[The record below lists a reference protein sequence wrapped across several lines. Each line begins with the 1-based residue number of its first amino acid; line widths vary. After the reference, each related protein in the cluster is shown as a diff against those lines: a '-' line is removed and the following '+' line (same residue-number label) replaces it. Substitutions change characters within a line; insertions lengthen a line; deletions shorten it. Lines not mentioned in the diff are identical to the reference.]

1 MPMALACIGRYQI
14 SMIKS
19 CVDGLY
25 IGQPKIFRDDGAT
38 STIGGRLPVQSP
50 VPLTYLGFAGDQ
62 VADPAVHGG
71 VDKAVHFYPAE
82 HYAPWRADRAKA
94 GLPPH
99 PLLSQGGGFGENIS
113 GLGLTEDVVFIGD
126 RFRIGTAVLEISQ
139 GRQPCWKIDHNF
151 GQKGMTA
158 AVIRTGRSGYYFR
171 VIEQG
176 VVAPGDAIQQVEQ
189 MTHCWT
195 VERTF
200 QLLITGLHKAPG
212 ASATFDASAA
222 LTELAS
228 LDVLAQNWRE
238 RAMKLLGSV

>member
-1 MPMALACIGRYQI
+1 
-14 SMIKS
+14 MIQS

-25 IGQPKIFRDDGAT
+25 IGQPKIFRDDGAI
-38 STIGGRLPVQSP
+38 STIGQREAVQHP
-50 VPLTYLGFAGDQ
+50 VPLSYLGFEGDQ

-82 HYAPWRADRAKA
+82 HYAPWRADRAKS
-94 GLPPH
+94 GLPSH

-139 GRQPCWKIDHNF
+139 GRQPFWKIDHHF

-176 VVAPGDAIQQVEQ
+176 IVAPGDAIQQVEQ
-189 MTHCWT
+189 MTHGWT

-200 QLLITGLHKAPG
+200 QLLITGLHKAP
-212 ASATFDASAA
+212 SASAA
-222 LTELAS
+222 LTKLAS
-228 LDVLAQNWRE
+228 LDVLAHDWRL
-238 RAMKLLGSV
+238 RAIKLLGSV